1 MPFALCDLNENPCWR
16 AGTNLVLLDDA
27 VLVIRWRGVP
37 GDAYGSAV
45 LVSNGQ
51 NCYLLRRGTGSW
63 KKRCKYRCQ
72 KSNTLSISYGKENQN
87 RNKDA
92 HTRHRFLF
100 AMIFYK
106 DNPGD
111 RSLPWSFI
119 RGGFTE
125 KVEHIRYCY
134 NLSLIHHIDLIYHP
148 CLQLGRFAQ
157 KILVLICRIMAWHSQ
172 ASTLS
177 HTKTLALTRVAHG
190 SMRI

>member
-72 KSNTLSISYGKENQN
+72 KSNTLFISYGK
-87 RNKDA
+87 
-92 HTRHRFLF
+92 
-100 AMIFYK
+100 
-106 DNPGD
+106 
-111 RSLPWSFI
+111 
-119 RGGFTE
+119 
-125 KVEHIRYCY
+125 KVEHIWYCY
-134 NLSLIHHIDLIYHP
+134 KLSLIHHNDLIYHP

-172 ASTLS
+172 ATTFS

-190 SMRI
+190 SMSL